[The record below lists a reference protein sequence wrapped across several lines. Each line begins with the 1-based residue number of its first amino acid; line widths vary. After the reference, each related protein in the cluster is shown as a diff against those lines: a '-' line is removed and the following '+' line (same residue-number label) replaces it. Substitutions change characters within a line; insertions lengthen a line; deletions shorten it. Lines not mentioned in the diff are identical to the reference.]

1 MIAVE
6 QNVFHSF
13 LTKQD
18 EKQWAEVMGRLMS
31 SIHPV
36 DQIATK
42 IWFSFWPLRLA
53 CELQESTRCRP
64 DRQTSTVGR
73 QLPARGTGGC
83 FN

>member
-1 MIAVE
+1 MERVPAGGVPTSSIGAARWHCISKKGVAMIAVE

-13 LTKQD
+13 LTKHD
-18 EKQWAEVMGRLMS
+18 EKQWAEVMSRLMS

-53 CELQESTRCRP
+53 R
-64 DRQTSTVGR
+64 
-73 QLPARGTGGC
+73 
-83 FN
+83 